1 MRRSI
6 GGLLILAGLFTI
18 LSVTSAASE
27 VRLRAATIHSPSQ
40 PFTLSL
46 KRWAAAMDKETNGE
60 IKVSVFDSGSVVSN
74 QQDAYS
80 QVKTGTVDLT
90 LSIVVKDDVPG
101 LQIATFP
108 YAFRGYEDW
117 RKFMNGPA
125 VEKMK
130 DEFRAKT
137 GIRLFDIQYLGSRH
151 LTANKPIKIP
161 EDLQGVKLRAVEV
174 PIFLETLRAMGALAT
189 PIAFQEVLSSLKTGV
204 IEGQENPIPTI
215 HQMKF
220 YEAQKYIMLTG
231 HMMGGDFWMMN
242 ERKFQS
248 LTPAQQQIVLRT
260 VKEAI
265 AWGEDLIVRQEKE
278 LLAELQAKGMTVIG
292 PEQGLNVQAFIDRVR
307 ANAWPKL
314 RADVGGAV
322 LDAIIASEKTPSK

>member
-1 MRRSI
+1 MQRGI
-6 GGLLILAGLFTI
+6 GRLLVLACLVTVM
-18 LSVTSAASE
+18 SVTSTAAQ
-27 VRLRAATIHSPSQ
+27 VRLRAATIHGPSQ

-46 KRWAAAMDKETNGE
+46 KRWAAAMEKETNGE
-60 IKVSVFDSGSVVSN
+60 IKVAVFDSGSVVSN

-117 RKFMNGPA
+117 RKFMDGPA
-125 VEKMK
+125 IERMK
-130 DEFRAKT
+130 DEFRQKT
-137 GIRLFDIQYLGSRH
+137 GIRLFDIQYLGARH
-151 LTANKPIKIP
+151 LTANKPIKSP
-161 EDLQGVKLRAVEV
+161 DDLQGVKLRAVEV

-220 YEAQKYIMLTG
+220 
-231 HMMGGDFWMMN
+231 
-242 ERKFQS
+242 
-248 LTPAQQQIVLRT
+248 
-260 VKEAI
+260 
-265 AWGEDLIVRQEKE
+265 
-278 LLAELQAKGMTVIG
+278 
-292 PEQGLNVQAFIDRVR
+292 
-307 ANAWPKL
+307 
-314 RADVGGAV
+314 
-322 LDAIIASEKTPSK
+322 

>member
-1 MRRSI
+1 
-6 GGLLILAGLFTI
+6 
-18 LSVTSAASE
+18 
-27 VRLRAATIHSPSQ
+27 
-40 PFTLSL
+40 
-46 KRWAAAMDKETNGE
+46 MDKETNGE